1 MATKVL
7 KSIKGKVVRITRLNE
22 CGNVVIGSCSTIV
35 SSCFVS
41 VTLSP
46 EIEAGDEYLL
56 KSAWGDL
63 CVNEKD
69 PDKIK
74 WINVSIDFAEIDP
87 DVMDII
93 ANATPIVVAGDT
105 IGSTMSSNTNSDAFA
120 IEVWTKRVGGTC
132 NAATPEWGYFVLPF
146 IKNGRMDGDLTIE
159 NGTLTATF
167 IGQAFGA
174 PASWALDP
182 YSGNPLGVSFPVGDL
197 MGMSI
202 TTVQPP
208 AATVG
213 CVAYAPVS

>member
-7 KSIKGKVVRITRLNE
+7 KSIKGRVVRITRLNE
-22 CGNVVIGSCSTIV
+22 CGAVVVGSCSTVV

-63 CVNEKD
+63 CVNDKD

-74 WINVSIDFAEIDP
+74 WLNVSIDFAEINP
-87 DVMDII
+87 DILDII
-93 ANATPIVVAGDT
+93 ANMNPIISAPDT
-105 IGSTMSSNTNSDAFA
+105 IGSTLGQNTNSDAFA
-120 IEVWTKRVGGTC
+120 LEVWTKRTGATC
-132 NAATPEWGYFVLPF
+132 NAATPEWGYFVVPYVR
-146 IKNGRMDGDLTIE
+146 NGRLDGDITIE
-159 NGTLTATF
+159 NGTLTTSV

-174 PASWALDP
+174 PATWGLDP
-182 YSGNPLGVSFPVGDL
+182 YGGNPLGATFPVGDY
-197 MGMSI
+197 MGMSV

-208 AATVG
+208 ADTNG
-213 CVAYAPVS
+213 CVPFSYS